1 MSATLTQAQRV
12 RLASRPVAILRVLIL
27 DMVGAAEA
35 AALAS
40 LYSDPAVTSAAWHAV
55 DSAMLHAHTALALYV
70 GNDVS
75 MLYAWDSVEDAF
87 DDRAALATWRA
98 RLAAALAI
106 PEPAADVPG
115 DYMEILRA
123 AGYNTV
129 DEILR
134 TREDALACVVGI
146 GPILAVRIKR
156 ELRAKRESP

>member
-1 MSATLTQAQRV
+1 MGHGAAERDVSAALTQAQRD
-12 RLASRPVAILRVLIL
+12 RLASRDVRVLRVLIL

-87 DDRAALATWRA
+87 DDRAALVTWRA

-106 PEPAADVPG
+106 PEAPVERMRLFDYCGSKVSGSQYGCLLESGHDGDCSDAPTGALRDV
-115 DYMEILRA
+115 
-123 AGYNTV
+123 
-129 DEILR
+129 
-134 TREDALACVVGI
+134 
-146 GPILAVRIKR
+146 
-156 ELRAKRESP
+156 S